1 MIKNNYLIINKKA
14 QKFEDLRIAGHAAVF
29 TNAENKALNYGVLA
43 LDDSIYAIMCCDGHN
58 ALALVL
64 DKGSSRS
71 VEIVMWQSKDAYIK
85 YKEQIAGI
93 IKKRISVQDYKFS
106 NYAWQVA
113 QKLDEGNRVQIVDA
127 LDESKMAVCPECGML
142 NPAGSPYCLDC
153 GAEINQR

>member
-1 MIKNNYLIINKKA
+1 MIKSNYLIINKKA
-14 QKFEDLRIAGHAAVF
+14 QKFEDLRIAGRAAVF

-64 DKGSSRS
+64 DKGGSRS

-85 YKEQIAGI
+85 YKEQISGI

-153 GAEINQR
+153 GAEIN